1 MFNKKF
7 VDFVR
12 ETASYTVVGI
22 ISTLSSLFLQ
32 FVFTTLCHLE
42 YTPSSILSF
51 TISSPI
57 AFLLNRRFTFRV
69 TDIPFRKTLIKY
81 YLTVVPV
88 FILSYLVLKPGF
100 DLLVPA
106 LNLPWPERYQTY
118 TKQVLANGTY
128 IVINYLGQKFFAFRK
143 KTEPAQETEEQQDL
157 GEQEVQGS

>member
-1 MFNKKF
+1 
-7 VDFVR
+7 
-12 ETASYTVVGI
+12 
-22 ISTLSSLFLQ
+22 
-32 FVFTTLCHLE
+32 
-42 YTPSSILSF
+42 
-51 TISSPI
+51 
-57 AFLLNRRFTFRV
+57 V